1 MNDLVKT
8 EGKPQAMIGAAAA
21 VAAPV
26 EQKQYLTFMLGGE
39 MFSIGILCIRE
50 IIWYSNL
57 TEVPMMP
64 ACIRG
69 VINLR
74 GAVVPV
80 MDLSNRFG
88 KPATPVSKS
97 TCIII
102 VEVQTANE
110 GERQNMGVVVD
121 SVQAVLEIPTSETEP
136 APSFGAKIRPDLL
149 VTLTEAQV
157 PPLACLN
164 ETPPVKLFSE
174 TLRSAAWFVAPSAV
188 NVVSPPTET
197 VVPAAC
203 FTPPLAF
210 AVPVV
215 TLKFPA
221 TLTLPKT

>member
-1 MNDLVKT
+1 MNALVKT
-8 EGKPQAMIGAAAA
+8 EATPLALAGTAVAVAAQ
-21 VAAPV
+21 AAPV

-88 KPATPVSKS
+88 KPATPVTKS

-102 VEVQTANE
+102 VEVQTQNE
-110 GERQNMGVVVD
+110 GERLSMGVVVD
-121 SVQAVLEIPTSETEP
+121 SVQAVLEIAASDIEP
-136 APSFGAKIRPDLL
+136 QPSFGAKIRSDFIEGIGKVNGKFVILL
-149 VTLTEAQV
+149 NVNNVLSMQEIGEMGQAAAQATDV
-157 PPLACLN
+157 
-164 ETPPVKLFSE
+164 
-174 TLRSAAWFVAPSAV
+174 AAVG
-188 NVVSPPTET
+188 
-197 VVPAAC
+197 
-203 FTPPLAF
+203 
-210 AVPVV
+210 
-215 TLKFPA
+215 
-221 TLTLPKT
+221 